1 MIKLNSNEYTNSLIS
16 IGNILTSL
24 GQITS
29 LLLSKDGRLI
39 TGSSDG
45 IIQIINITNYL
56 IDISITASS
65 IGGVYNLSQLD
76 NGHILAGVI
85 PGKIKFYEIKDNS
98 CKLVSI
104 LKAHEW
110 KIKSV
115 VPLQNSMFITCS
127 FEAKLK
133 LWDNTSLKKEFG
145 DNNIFVSMI
154 KLRKQNVLVCSEC
167 TYNELYRNKEN
178 YKIVFYSLDN
188 FDIVHQILKIE
199 KNHKNGLKETN
210 NNKLII
216 IGEHVITIVNSIHYQ
231 IELKIQLNESNNNM
245 KIFVELDNNN
255 FIFGKDNNI
264 CLFNLSSVN
273 KVNIK
278 ENAHLSKIKCLISI
292 GAQIIVSG
300 SADRRVKFWKLPK
313 NLN

>member
-1 MIKLNSNEYTNSLIS
+1 MTSRQRRIYSQNIVDTISSLDNDSSSITGQTENSMND
-16 IGNILTSL
+16 LTDS
-24 GQITS
+24 
-29 LLLSKDGRLI
+29 SKDDFIVR
-39 TGSSDG
+39 
-45 IIQIINITNYL
+45 
-56 IDISITASS
+56 
-65 IGGVYNLSQLD
+65 
-76 NGHILAGVI
+76 
-85 PGKIKFYEIKDNS
+85 E
-98 CKLVSI
+98 KLVSI
-104 LKAHEW
+104 LKAHDW

-231 IELKIQLNESNNNM
+231 IELKIQLNESNN
-245 KIFVELDNNN
+245 KL
-255 FIFGKDNNI
+255 
-264 CLFNLSSVN
+264 CT
-273 KVNIK
+273 
-278 ENAHLSKIKCLISI
+278 LI
-292 GAQIIVSG
+292 
-300 SADRRVKFWKLPK
+300 
-313 NLN
+313 